1 MTCAWRENDTVK
13 ELLAY
18 EGMATQH
25 YYTGNM
31 KKCSFLFDRVMSG
44 TIEESNLKHIT
55 ISQMN
60 KKEAEFLKRLTRRK
74 DIHEW
79 SVEEQQR

>member
-1 MTCAWRENDTVK
+1 MTCAWRENDIAK
-13 ELLAY
+13 EIMAY

-44 TIEESNLKHIT
+44 TIEESSSNLKQVTIT
-55 ISQMN
+55 QMN
-60 KKEAEFLKRLTRRK
+60 RKEAEFLKRLTRRK
-74 DIHEW
+74 DIHDW
-79 SVEEQQR
+79 SLEEK

>member
-1 MTCAWRENDTVK
+1 M
-13 ELLAY
+13 AY
-18 EGMATQH
+18 EGMATQY

-44 TIEESNLKHIT
+44 TIEESNLKQVT
-55 ISQMN
+55 IKQMN
-60 KKEAEFLKRLTRRK
+60 KAEAEFLKRLTRRK

-79 SVEEQQR
+79 SVEE